1 MNIPKMRVF
10 AVQLGVFLTMSGL
23 AATVNAVPLVW
34 NTGFWGDTWQSL
46 PTSGT
51 DSDGDGV
58 VNSKDLYPAD
68 PGEWGNA
75 DGDGLGDI
83 GDLDDDNDGVFDYPD
98 PDDDND
104 ELTDL
109 VENELGTNPLLA
121 DTDDDGLS
129 DGAEVNDGRNPLV
142 NEGAIILLINSE

>member
-1 MNIPKMRVF
+1 MNIMKIRVV
-10 AVQLGVFLTMSGL
+10 AAQLGVFLTMSGL

-58 VNSKDLYPAD
+58 VDSKDFYPAD

-83 GDLDDDNDGVFDYPD
+83 GDLDDDNDGVFDHPD

-104 ELTDL
+104 GLSDL
-109 VENELGTNPLLA
+109 AENDYGSNPLLP
-121 DTDDDGLS
+121 DTDEDGIN
-129 DGAEVNDGRNPLV
+129 DGDEVDVGRNPV
-142 NEGAIILLINSE
+142 VHEGAIMLLINSE